1 MRNHC
6 ENMYIYIYITIHL
19 SVYLHAH
26 VCMYARTYVCMCLCV
41 CTHVGMYVS
50 QSTHVCMYACMYTY
64 ILIYIYIYIYIYTDT
79 HAWLDGWRDGCIHE
93 VQKRE
98 KTMPRQITTYSE
110 CYNSVLAVHA
120 QYNANEVHSS
130 LLRRQATPK
139 GRFLYSTI
147 TAPEMLDLG
156 HHGFRR
162 TGYKLRPGLGKDWG
176 SMFSLRV
183 GWRVRLSNRTLH
195 LLPKA

>member
-1 MRNHC
+1 
-6 ENMYIYIYITIHL
+6 MYVCVHL
-19 SVYLHAH
+19 
-26 VCMYARTYVCMCLCV
+26 CMYVSLCV

-64 ILIYIYIYIYIYTDT
+64 ILIYIYTDIHIYIYIHTDT
-79 HAWLDGWRDGCIHE
+79 HGWMDGGMDAYTRFRSERRPCQDKSQHIA
-93 VQKRE
+93 
-98 KTMPRQITTYSE
+98 E
-110 CYNSVLAVHA
+110 CYNSVLTVHA

-130 LLRRQATPK
+130 LLQRQATPK

-195 LLPKA
+195 LLLKA

>member
-1 MRNHC
+1 M
-6 ENMYIYIYITIHL
+6 
-19 SVYLHAH
+19 
-26 VCMYARTYVCMCLCV
+26 YVCAHLC
-41 CTHVGMYVS
+41 MYVS
-50 QSTHVCMYACMYTY
+50 LCVYACRHVCKSKYACMYVCMHV
-64 ILIYIYIYIYIYTDT
+64 YIYTDIHIYIYIYTDT